1 MLQDIINTAIQ
12 FRRDLHQ
19 KPELSWQ
26 EHATAATI
34 RHALSELDIPWRA
47 CADTGT
53 LAYFGSAL
61 SGLHIALRGDIDA
74 LPLVEKSGKAWASK
88 TKGCMHACGHDGH
101 TATLIAT
108 AHWLKLHES
117 QLAGP
122 VTLVFQPAEEGGHG
136 ALKMIEDGALKG
148 VNEIYGWHNWPAVPY
163 GQALCPDGTVMS
175 ANSTFAIKVDG
186 KGGHASQPEACHDP
200 VLAASAINLA
210 AQQIVSRRLP
220 PQQAGVVSITS
231 INALSGNT
239 IIPGHVDMAGG
250 IRGVT
255 TETRDFLAAEL
266 SEVVSQTAASYGCK
280 ATTIDTPCYG
290 ATRNHSAQASK
301 YRQSLNDEF
310 GDNWLCQNVATP
322 IMASEDFS
330 YFLNE
335 IPGAFALIGADDGE
349 GHCDPCHSAHYDFND
364 KLIARVLPVYARLV
378 GLPYS

>member
-34 RHALSELDIPWRA
+34 RHALTELNIPWRS
-47 CADTGT
+47 CTETGT
-53 LAYFGSAL
+53 LAYFGSEL

-74 LPLVEKSGKAWASK
+74 LPVIEKSGKAWSSK

-101 TATLIAT
+101 TAALIAT

-163 GQALCPDGTVMS
+163 GQALCPDGTIMS
-175 ANSTFAIKVDG
+175 ANSTFSIQVDG

-210 AQQIVSRRLP
+210 AQQIVSRRLA

-231 INALSGNT
+231 IDGLSGNT
-239 IIPGHVDMAGG
+239 IIPGQVNMAGG

-255 TETRDFLAAEL
+255 TEIRDFLTTTL
-266 SEVVSQTAASYGCK
+266 TEVVSQTAASYGCK
-280 ATTIDTPCYG
+280 AETIHKPCYG
-290 ATRNHSAQASK
+290 ATQNHPAQASK
-301 YRQSLNDEF
+301 YRQSLKTEF

-335 IPGAFALIGADDGE
+335 VPGAFALIGADDGD
-349 GHCDPCHSAHYDFND
+349 GHDDPCHSAHYDFND
-364 KLIARVLPVYARLV
+364 KLIARVLPIYARLV
-378 GLPYS
+378 GLPYA